1 MKYRHIFLN
10 TKFNKHEFLKIA
22 KLERNNMELTI
33 INEQEVLGK
42 HFTVY
47 GTADEPLFVAKDVAE
62 WIEYDVSSVN
72 KMLDKID
79 EDEKLVG
86 TLFRSG
92 QNREVWFLTENG
104 LYEVLMQSR
113 KPLAK
118 EFKKKVK
125 EILKS
130 IRKHG
135 LYAIDDL
142 LENPDMAI
150 AALQKLKEERQLRL
164 QAQEEVAQK
173 NQIIQELQ
181 PKATYYDLVLQNK
194 SLVPISVIAKDYG
207 MSAKK
212 LNKILHELKVQ
223 YKQGSTWL
231 LYQKYAG
238 KGYTQSKTHTIDADY
253 SKMHTYWTQKGRLFL
268 YDLLKNKKGIL
279 PLIEQQD
286 VA

>member
-1 MKYRHIFLN
+1 
-10 TKFNKHEFLKIA
+10 
-22 KLERNNMELTI
+22 MELQI

-42 HFTVY
+42 HFAVY
-47 GTADEPLFVAKDVAE
+47 GTVDEPLFVAKDVAE

-92 QNREVWFLTENG
+92 QNREAWFLTENG

-164 QAQEEVAQK
+164 KAQEEVAQK

-194 SLVPISVIAKDYG
+194 SLVAISVIAKDYG

-212 LNKILHELKVQ
+212 LNKILHELKIQ
-223 YKQGSTWL
+223 FKQGKTWL

-253 SKMHTYWTQKGRLFL
+253 SKMYTYWTQKGRLFL

-279 PLIEQQD
+279 PLIEQKD

>member
-1 MKYRHIFLN
+1 MN
-10 TKFNKHEFLKIA
+10 EVFNFHG
-22 KLERNNMELTI
+22 
-33 INEQEVLGK
+33 QEVRTVTIDNDPYFSNADVCKILDINNPSQALKRLKQDGVITNEVIDGLGRK
-42 HFTVY
+42 QDMKFVSESNLYKLIFQSKKKEAEAFTDWV
-47 GTADEPLFVAKDVAE
+47 T
-62 WIEYDVSSVN
+62 S
-72 KMLDKID
+72 
-79 EDEKLVG
+79 
-86 TLFRSG
+86 
-92 QNREVWFLTENG
+92 
-104 LYEVLMQSR
+104 EVL
-113 KPLAK
+113 PA
-118 EFKKKVK
+118 
-125 EILKS
+125 

-194 SLVPISVIAKDYG
+194 TLVPISVIAKDYG
-207 MSAKK
+207 MSATK
-212 LNKILHELKVQ
+212 LNKVLHELKVQ

-231 LYQKYAG
+231 LYQKYAS

-279 PLIEQQD
+279 PLIEQQE

>member
-1 MKYRHIFLN
+1 
-10 TKFNKHEFLKIA
+10 
-22 KLERNNMELTI
+22 MELQI

-47 GTADEPLFVAKDVAE
+47 GTADEPLFLAKDVAE
-62 WIEYDVSSVN
+62 WIEHSKSSIMIDTV
-72 KMLDKID
+72 D
-79 EDEKLVG
+79 EDEKLRE
-86 TLFRSG
+86 TIFTSG

-142 LENPDMAI
+142 LDNPDMAI

-164 QAQEEVAQK
+164 QAQEEIAQK

-181 PKATYYDLVLQNK
+181 PKATYYDL
-194 SLVPISVIAKDYG
+194 
-207 MSAKK
+207 
-212 LNKILHELKVQ
+212 IL
-223 YKQGSTWL
+223 
-231 LYQKYAG
+231 
-238 KGYTQSKTHTIDADY
+238 
-253 SKMHTYWTQKGRLFL
+253 
-268 YDLLKNKKGIL
+268 
-279 PLIEQQD
+279 
-286 VA
+286 

>member
-1 MKYRHIFLN
+1 
-10 TKFNKHEFLKIA
+10 
-22 KLERNNMELTI
+22 MELQI
-33 INEQEVLGK
+33 ITEQEVLGK

-47 GTADEPLFVAKDVAE
+47 GTADEPLFLAKDVAE
-62 WIEYDVSSVN
+62 WIEHSKPSIMIDTV
-72 KMLDKID
+72 D
-79 EDEKLVG
+79 EDEKLRE
-86 TLFRSG
+86 TIFTSG

-142 LENPDMAI
+142 LNNPDMAI
-150 AALQKLKEERQLRL
+150 AALQKLKEERRLRL

-194 SLVPISVIAKDYG
+194 SLVAISVIAKDYG

-212 LNKILHELKVQ
+212 LNKILHELKIQ
-223 YKQGSTWL
+223 FKQGNTWL

-279 PLIEQQD
+279 PLIEQKD

>member
-1 MKYRHIFLN
+1 MN
-10 TKFNKHEFLKIA
+10 EVFNFHG
-22 KLERNNMELTI
+22 
-33 INEQEVLGK
+33 QEVRTVTIDNNPYFSNADVCKILDINNPSQALKRLKQDGVITNEVIDGLGRK
-42 HFTVY
+42 Q
-47 GTADEPLFVAKDVAE
+47 DMKFVSE
-62 WIEYDVSSVN
+62 SNLY
-72 KMLDKID
+72 
-79 EDEKLVG
+79 KLI
-86 TLFRSG
+86 F
-92 QNREVWFLTENG
+92 
-104 LYEVLMQSR
+104 QS
-113 KPLAK
+113 
-118 EFKKKVK
+118 KKKEAEAFTDWVTSDV
-125 EILKS
+125 LPA

-164 QAQEEVAQK
+164 QAQEEIAQK

-181 PKATYYDLVLQNK
+181 PKASYYDLVLQNK
-194 SLVPISVIAKDYG
+194 SLVAISVIAKDYG

-212 LNKILHELKVQ
+212 MNKILHELKIQ
-223 YKQGSTWL
+223 FKQGNTWL

-279 PLIEQQD
+279 PLIEQKD

>member
-1 MKYRHIFLN
+1 MNKV
-10 TKFNKHEFLKIA
+10 FNFHG
-22 KLERNNMELTI
+22 
-33 INEQEVLGK
+33 QEVRTVTIDNDPYFSNADVCKILDINNPSQALKRLKQDGVITNEVIDGLGRK
-42 HFTVY
+42 QDMKFVSESNLYKLIFQSKKKEAEAFTDWV
-47 GTADEPLFVAKDVAE
+47 T
-62 WIEYDVSSVN
+62 S
-72 KMLDKID
+72 
-79 EDEKLVG
+79 
-86 TLFRSG
+86 
-92 QNREVWFLTENG
+92 
-104 LYEVLMQSR
+104 EVL
-113 KPLAK
+113 PA
-118 EFKKKVK
+118 
-125 EILKS
+125 

-142 LENPDMAI
+142 LNNPDMAI

-181 PKATYYDLVLQNK
+181 PKASYYDLVLQNK
-194 SLVPISVIAKDYG
+194 SLVAISVIAKDYG

-212 LNKILHELKVQ
+212 MNKILHELKIQ
-223 YKQGSTWL
+223 FKQGNTWL

-279 PLIEQQD
+279 PLIEQKD

>member
-1 MKYRHIFLN
+1 MN
-10 TKFNKHEFLKIA
+10 EVFNFHG
-22 KLERNNMELTI
+22 
-33 INEQEVLGK
+33 QEVRTVTIDNDPYFSNADVCKILDINNPSQALKRLKQDGVITNEVIDGLGRK
-42 HFTVY
+42 QDMKFVSESNLYKLIFQSKKKEAETFTDWV
-47 GTADEPLFVAKDVAE
+47 T
-62 WIEYDVSSVN
+62 S
-72 KMLDKID
+72 
-79 EDEKLVG
+79 
-86 TLFRSG
+86 
-92 QNREVWFLTENG
+92 
-104 LYEVLMQSR
+104 EVL
-113 KPLAK
+113 PA
-118 EFKKKVK
+118 
-125 EILKS
+125 

-142 LENPDMAI
+142 LNNPDMAI

-194 SLVPISVIAKDYG
+194 TLVPISVIAKDYG
-207 MSAKK
+207 MSATK

-231 LYQKYAG
+231 LYQKYAS
-238 KGYTQSKTHTIDADY
+238 KGYTQSKTHTIDANY

-279 PLIEQQD
+279 PLIEQKD

>member
-1 MKYRHIFLN
+1 MKFVSESNLYKLIFQSKKKEAEAF
-10 TKFNKHEFLKIA
+10 TDWV
-22 KLERNNMELTI
+22 TS
-33 INEQEVLGK
+33 EVLP
-42 HFTVY
+42 
-47 GTADEPLFVAKDVAE
+47 A
-62 WIEYDVSSVN
+62 
-72 KMLDKID
+72 
-79 EDEKLVG
+79 
-86 TLFRSG
+86 
-92 QNREVWFLTENG
+92 
-104 LYEVLMQSR
+104 
-113 KPLAK
+113 
-118 EFKKKVK
+118 
-125 EILKS
+125 

-194 SLVPISVIAKDYG
+194 SLVAISVIAKDYG

-212 LNKILHELKVQ
+212 MNKILHELKIQ
-223 YKQGSTWL
+223 FKQGNTWL

>member
-1 MKYRHIFLN
+1 
-10 TKFNKHEFLKIA
+10 
-22 KLERNNMELTI
+22 MELQI

-47 GTADEPLFVAKDVAE
+47 GTADEPLFLAKDVAE
-62 WIEYDVSSVN
+62 WIEHSKPSIMIDTV
-72 KMLDKID
+72 D
-79 EDEKLVG
+79 EDEKLREKIF
-86 TLFRSG
+86 TSG

-142 LENPDMAI
+142 LNNPDMAI
-150 AALQKLKEERQLRL
+150 AALQKLKEERRLRL
-164 QAQEEVAQK
+164 KAQEEIAQK

-181 PKATYYDLVLQNK
+181 PKASYYDLVLQNK
-194 SLVPISVIAKDYG
+194 SLVAISVIAKDYG

-212 LNKILHELKVQ
+212 LNKILHELKIQ
-223 YKQGSTWL
+223 FKQGNTWL

-279 PLIEQQD
+279 PLIEQKD

>member
-1 MKYRHIFLN
+1 
-10 TKFNKHEFLKIA
+10 
-22 KLERNNMELTI
+22 MELTI

-47 GTADEPLFVAKDVAE
+47 GTADEPLFLAKDVAE
-62 WIEYDVSSVN
+62 WIEHSKPSIMVDTV
-72 KMLDKID
+72 D
-79 EDEKLVG
+79 EDEKLRE
-86 TLFRSG
+86 TIFTSG

-150 AALQKLKEERQLRL
+150 AALQKLKEERRLRL
-164 QAQEEVAQK
+164 QAQEEVSQK

-181 PKATYYDLVLQNK
+181 PKATYYDLILQSE
-194 SLVPISVIAKDYG
+194 SLVAISVIAKDYG

-212 LNKILHELKVQ
+212 LNSLLHELKVQ
-223 YKQGSTWL
+223 YKQGNTWL

-238 KGYTQSKTHTIDADY
+238 KGYTQSKTHPIDAER
-253 SKMHTYWTQKGRLFL
+253 SKMHTYWTQKGRLFI

-279 PLIEQQD
+279 PLIEQEE

>member
-1 MKYRHIFLN
+1 MK
-10 TKFNKHEFLKIA
+10 TK
-22 KLERNNMELTI
+22 
-33 INEQEVLGK
+33 
-42 HFTVY
+42 
-47 GTADEPLFVAKDVAE
+47 
-62 WIEYDVSSVN
+62 
-72 KMLDKID
+72 
-79 EDEKLVG
+79 KLVG

-92 QNREVWFLTENG
+92 QNREAWFLTENG

-164 QAQEEVAQK
+164 KAQEEVAQK

-194 SLVPISVIAKDYG
+194 SLVAISVIAKDYG

-212 LNKILHELKVQ
+212 LNKILHELKIQ
-223 YKQGSTWL
+223 FKQGKTWL

-238 KGYTQSKTHTIDADY
+238 KCYTQSKTHTIDADY

-279 PLIEQQD
+279 PLIEQKD

>member
-1 MKYRHIFLN
+1 
-10 TKFNKHEFLKIA
+10 
-22 KLERNNMELTI
+22 
-33 INEQEVLGK
+33 
-42 HFTVY
+42 
-47 GTADEPLFVAKDVAE
+47 
-62 WIEYDVSSVN
+62 
-72 KMLDKID
+72 MLDKID

-92 QNREVWFLTENG
+92 QNREAWFLTENG

-142 LENPDMAI
+142 LNNPDMAI

-164 QAQEEVAQK
+164 KAQEEVAQK

-181 PKATYYDLVLQNK
+181 PKASYYDLVLQNK
-194 SLVPISVIAKDYG
+194 SLVAISVIAKDYG

-212 LNKILHELKVQ
+212 MNKILHELKIQ
-223 YKQGSTWL
+223 FKQGETWL

-279 PLIEQQD
+279 PLIEQKD

>member
-1 MKYRHIFLN
+1 
-10 TKFNKHEFLKIA
+10 
-22 KLERNNMELTI
+22 MELTI

-47 GTADEPLFVAKDVAE
+47 GTADEPLFLAKDVAE
-62 WIEYDVSSVN
+62 WIEHSKPSIMIDTV
-72 KMLDKID
+72 D
-79 EDEKLVG
+79 EDEKLRE
-86 TLFRSG
+86 TIFTSG

-142 LENPDMAI
+142 LNNPDMAI
-150 AALQKLKEERQLRL
+150 AALQKLKEERRLRL
-164 QAQEEVAQK
+164 QAQEEIAQK

-181 PKATYYDLVLQNK
+181 PKASYYDLVLQNK
-194 SLVPISVIAKDYG
+194 SLVAISVIAKDYG

-212 LNKILHELKVQ
+212 LNKILHELKIQ
-223 YKQGSTWL
+223 FKQGNTWL

>member
-1 MKYRHIFLN
+1 MN
-10 TKFNKHEFLKIA
+10 EVFNFHG
-22 KLERNNMELTI
+22 
-33 INEQEVLGK
+33 QEVRTVTIDNNPYFSNADVCKILDINNPSQVLKRLKQDGVITNEVIDGLGRK
-42 HFTVY
+42 Q
-47 GTADEPLFVAKDVAE
+47 DMKFVSE
-62 WIEYDVSSVN
+62 SNLY
-72 KMLDKID
+72 
-79 EDEKLVG
+79 KLI
-86 TLFRSG
+86 F
-92 QNREVWFLTENG
+92 
-104 LYEVLMQSR
+104 QS
-113 KPLAK
+113 
-118 EFKKKVK
+118 KKKEAEAFTDWVTSDV
-125 EILKS
+125 LPA

-164 QAQEEVAQK
+164 KAQEEVAQK

-194 SLVPISVIAKDYG
+194 SLVAISVIAKDYG

-212 LNKILHELKVQ
+212 LNKILHELKIQ
-223 YKQGSTWL
+223 FKQGNTWL

-253 SKMHTYWTQKGRLFL
+253 SKMHTYWTQKRRLFL

-279 PLIEQQD
+279 PLIEQKD

>member
-1 MKYRHIFLN
+1 MN
-10 TKFNKHEFLKIA
+10 EVFNFHG
-22 KLERNNMELTI
+22 
-33 INEQEVLGK
+33 QEVRTVTIDNDPYFSNADVCKILDINNPSQALKRLKQDGVITNEVIDGLGRK
-42 HFTVY
+42 QDMKFVSESNLYKLIFQSKKKEAEAFTDWV
-47 GTADEPLFVAKDVAE
+47 T
-62 WIEYDVSSVN
+62 S
-72 KMLDKID
+72 
-79 EDEKLVG
+79 
-86 TLFRSG
+86 
-92 QNREVWFLTENG
+92 
-104 LYEVLMQSR
+104 EVL
-113 KPLAK
+113 PA
-118 EFKKKVK
+118 
-125 EILKS
+125 

-164 QAQEEVAQK
+164 KAQEEVAQK

-181 PKATYYDLVLQNK
+181 PKASYYDLVLQNK
-194 SLVPISVIAKDYG
+194 SLGAISVIAKDYG

-212 LNKILHELKVQ
+212 MNKILHELKIQ
-223 YKQGSTWL
+223 FKQGNTWL

-279 PLIEQQD
+279 PLIEQKD

>member
-1 MKYRHIFLN
+1 MN
-10 TKFNKHEFLKIA
+10 EVFNFHG
-22 KLERNNMELTI
+22 
-33 INEQEVLGK
+33 QEVRTVTIDNDPYFSNADVCKILDINNPSQALKRLKQDGVITNEVIDGLGRK
-42 HFTVY
+42 QDMKFVSESNLYKLIFQSKKKEAEAFTDWV
-47 GTADEPLFVAKDVAE
+47 T
-62 WIEYDVSSVN
+62 S
-72 KMLDKID
+72 
-79 EDEKLVG
+79 
-86 TLFRSG
+86 
-92 QNREVWFLTENG
+92 
-104 LYEVLMQSR
+104 EVL
-113 KPLAK
+113 PA
-118 EFKKKVK
+118 
-125 EILKS
+125 

-142 LENPDMAI
+142 LNNPDMAI

-164 QAQEEVAQK
+164 KAQEEVAQK

-194 SLVPISVIAKDYG
+194 SLVAISVIAKDYG

-212 LNKILHELKVQ
+212 LNKILHELKIQ
-223 YKQGSTWL
+223 FKQGKTWL

-268 YDLLKNKKGIL
+268 YDLLKNEKGIL
-279 PLIEQQD
+279 PLIEQKD

>member
-1 MKYRHIFLN
+1 MN
-10 TKFNKHEFLKIA
+10 EVFNFHG
-22 KLERNNMELTI
+22 
-33 INEQEVLGK
+33 QEVRTVTIDNDPYFSNADVCKILDINNPSQALKRLKQDGVITNEVIDGLGRK
-42 HFTVY
+42 QDMKFVSEGNLYKLIFQSKKKEAEAFTDWV
-47 GTADEPLFVAKDVAE
+47 T
-62 WIEYDVSSVN
+62 S
-72 KMLDKID
+72 
-79 EDEKLVG
+79 
-86 TLFRSG
+86 
-92 QNREVWFLTENG
+92 
-104 LYEVLMQSR
+104 EVL
-113 KPLAK
+113 PA
-118 EFKKKVK
+118 
-125 EILKS
+125 

-164 QAQEEVAQK
+164 KAQEEVAQK

-194 SLVPISVIAKDYG
+194 SLVAISVIAKDYG

-212 LNKILHELKVQ
+212 LNKILHELKIQ
-223 YKQGSTWL
+223 FKQGNTWL

-279 PLIEQQD
+279 PLIEQQE